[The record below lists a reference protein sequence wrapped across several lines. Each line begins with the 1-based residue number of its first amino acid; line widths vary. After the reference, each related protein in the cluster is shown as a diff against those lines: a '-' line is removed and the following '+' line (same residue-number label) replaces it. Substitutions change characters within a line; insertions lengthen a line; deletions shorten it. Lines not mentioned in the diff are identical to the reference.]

1 MLLRRA
7 APEDAAA
14 IWELR
19 NSPDV
24 RATSRRRYELDRVV
38 FEQQLLAAIDDARAE
53 VSVVEVDG
61 ETAGYVRIEPRNTD
75 DEFEIG
81 VAVAAAWRGRGIGTA
96 AIAEATDAFLGSRP
110 DAEIVALVR
119 PENAGSARAFES
131 AGYRRAGETGEFRV
145 YRAERAR

>member
-1 MLLRRA
+1 VLLRRA
-7 APEDAAA
+7 AREDATA

-24 RATSRRRYELDRVV
+24 RATSRRRHELDRVE
-38 FEQQLLAAIDDARAE
+38 FEQEIAAAIDDPRAE
-53 VSVVEVDG
+53 VLVVEVDG
-61 ETAGYVRIEPRNTD
+61 ETAGYVRIEPRDTD

-81 VAVAAAWRGRGIGTA
+81 IAVAPAWRGQGIGTS
-96 AIAEATDAFLGSRP
+96 AIAEATDVFLESRP

-131 AGYRRAGETGEFRV
+131 AGYRRTGESGEFSM
-145 YRAERAR
+145 YRSERGR